1 MRRWWPA
8 FALLAIAFNLRVALT
23 SVGPVLDDLRA
34 DLGLSHAGAGVLTT
48 LPLLCFAAA
57 GAAVP
62 WLARRVG
69 PEVALLA
76 GMITLAAG
84 AGLRIVPELAP
95 LFLGPFVLGAGI
107 AVANVLMPVV
117 IKHEWTR
124 PGAMMG
130 GYVSVMTAG
139 AALAAGLA
147 VPLED
152 ALGSWNAALAI
163 WALPALVGAIAWFPV
178 ARVERRARRD
188 AAFVVE
194 HVPLSLRHDRV
205 AWSLTGL
212 FAGQSILFYA
222 AITWLAELLRD
233 GGLSDGSAG
242 AMESLFLVLGI
253 PVALVMPIVATRL
266 RDQRPLVWGMG
277 VLWGLGL
284 IGLVVARTELVALW
298 MVLLGIAQGGS
309 FALSMTLVVL
319 RAPDGPSATA
329 LAGLVQGIGYVL
341 AAASPLVTGA
351 LHDVAD
357 GWTAVLWLLLAVAI
371 VMVAVGLR
379 AAAPGLVDAR
389 RKPAPDRA

>member
-1 MRRWWPA
+1 V
-8 FALLAIAFNLRVALT
+8 I
-23 SVGPVLDDLRA
+23 DDLRA

-62 WLARRVG
+62 WLARRIG
-69 PEVALLA
+69 PEVALLG
-76 GMITLAAG
+76 GMVTLAAG
-84 AGLRIVPELAP
+84 AGLRIVPDLAP
-95 LFLGPFVLGAGI
+95 LFLGTFVLGAGI

-117 IKHEWTR
+117 IKREWAR

-130 GYVSVMTAG
+130 GYVSVMTGG

-152 ALGSWNAALAI
+152 ALGSWNASLAI
-163 WALPALVGAIAWFPV
+163 WALPAVVAAIAWAPV
-178 ARVERRARRD
+178 AQAERRARRD
-188 AAFVVE
+188 AAFPAE
-194 HVPLSLRHDRV
+194 HVRLSLRHDRL

-222 AITWLAELLRD
+222 AIAWLAELLRD

-242 AMESLFLVLGI
+242 AMESIFLVLGI
-253 PVALVMPIVATRL
+253 PVALVTPMLATRL
-266 RDQRPLVWGMG
+266 RDQRPLLSVLG
-277 VLWGLGL
+277 VLWVVGLV
-284 IGLVVARTELVALW
+284 GLVVARTDLVGLW

-329 LAGLVQGIGYVL
+329 LAGMVQGIGYIL
-341 AAASPLVTGA
+341 SAASPLVMGA
-351 LHDVAD
+351 LHDVAG
-357 GWTAVLWLLLAVAI
+357 GWTTVLWVLAAVAA
-371 VMVAVGLR
+371 VMLAIGLR
-379 AAAPGLVDAR
+379 AAAPGLVQAR
-389 RKPAPDRA
+389 RKQAADGA